1 MSKLA
6 GMLGLAAAAAAV
18 LAYDRAKRIAED
30 ENRPLGEVLAEMPGK
45 LFADLRTIPDDL
57 REAAEEGKSA
67 AAAAVTGDRRR
78 DQRPARGRVVT
89 GLASA

>member
-1 MSKLA
+1 VSKLA
-6 GMLGLAAAAAAV
+6 GMLGLAAAV

-57 REAAEEGKSA
+57 REAAGEGKSA
-67 AAAAVTGDRRR
+67 AERRSQEIDDEISDLHTG
-78 DQRPARGRVVT
+78 A
-89 GLASA
+89 

>member
-6 GMLGLAAAAAAV
+6 GMLGLAAAGAAV

-30 ENRPLGEVLAEMPGK
+30 EGRPLGEVLAEMPGK

-57 REAAEEGKSA
+57 REAAEEGRSA
-67 AAAAVTGDRRR
+67 AERRSQEI
-78 DQRPARGRVVT
+78 DDDIADARGD
-89 GLASA
+89 ASAG

>member
-1 MSKLA
+1 VSKLA

-57 REAAEEGKSA
+57 REAAEEGRSA
-67 AAAAVTGDRRR
+67 AERRSQEI
-78 DQRPARGRVVT
+78 DDDIADARGD
-89 GLASA
+89 ASAG

>member
-1 MSKLA
+1 M
-6 GMLGLAAAAAAV
+6 

-57 REAAEEGKSA
+57 REAAEEGRSA
-67 AAAAVTGDRRR
+67 AERRSAGDRRR
-78 DQRPARGRVVT
+78 YRRARGASGT
-89 GLASA
+89 GFSAAREGWLA

>member
-6 GMLGLAAAAAAV
+6 AMLGLAAAAAAV

-57 REAAEEGKSA
+57 REAAEEGKGA
-67 AAAAVTGDRRR
+67 GERRSQEIDDEISDLR
-78 DQRPARGRVVT
+78 NGA
-89 GLASA
+89 

>member
-67 AAAAVTGDRRR
+67 GERRSQEIDDEISDLR
-78 DQRPARGRVVT
+78 NGA
-89 GLASA
+89 

>member
-1 MSKLA
+1 VSKLA

-30 ENRPLGEVLAEMPGK
+30 ENRPLGEVLAELPGK

-57 REAAEEGKSA
+57 REAAGEGKSA
-67 AAAAVTGDRRR
+67 AERRSQEI
-78 DQRPARGRVVT
+78 DDEISDLHAG
-89 GLASA
+89 A

>member
-6 GMLGLAAAAAAV
+6 GMLGLATAGVAV
-18 LAYDRAKRIAED
+18 LAYDRARRIAED

-57 REAAEEGKSA
+57 RDAAEEGRSA
-67 AAAAVTGDRRR
+67 AERRSQEIDDDIAAARSNAGN
-78 DQRPARGRVVT
+78 
-89 GLASA
+89 ASGS